1 MKWFV
6 DFQPE
11 VGSTHLMQQN
21 LQEICPFWADFDL
34 KNWKTHNSESCHI
47 PHYQEQ
53 STHKML
59 FFLVLSVDESINYL
73 HFSLSCPQTKTI
85 KLLWELVW
93 IHCIFYLLSA
103 HVHIPR
109 QQMRN
114 KIIVFL
120 GHCPSPRREH
130 SSLAAAQNPGIWSS
144 QHGRPQLIYLK
155 CKTSQGSRYLHVQL
169 KPQNTLQGLCKF
181 LSLTLSNNQN

>member
-21 LQEICPFWADFDL
+21 LQELCLFWADFDL
-34 KNWKTHNSESCHI
+34 KNQRTHNSKSCHI

-59 FFLVLSVDESINYL
+59 FFPNTICWWINKLSPLLPSCL
-73 HFSLSCPQTKTI
+73 HTKTM
-85 KLLWELVW
+85 KLLRELAQ
-93 IHCIFYLLSA
+93 IHCIFHPLSA

-120 GHCPSPRREH
+120 GHCPSPRREN
-130 SSLAAAQNPGIWSS
+130 SSLAAIQNPGIWSS

-155 CKTSQGSRYLHVQL
+155 C
-169 KPQNTLQGLCKF
+169 
-181 LSLTLSNNQN
+181 